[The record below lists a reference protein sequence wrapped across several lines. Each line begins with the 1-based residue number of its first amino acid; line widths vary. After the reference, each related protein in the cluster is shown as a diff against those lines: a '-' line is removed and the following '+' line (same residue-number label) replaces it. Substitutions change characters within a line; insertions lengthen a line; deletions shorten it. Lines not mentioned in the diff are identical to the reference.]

1 MALRTDSLLLNLF
14 RSIRTYSTQKTS
26 CGYKYNIV
34 QPYPVSPQLTVGK
47 EVEKPEYWKSGI
59 PSPGPK
65 ECKFGFLLSCQAGI
79 TTDDIN
85 IFVHRQCINHG
96 AYPSPLNYHHFP
108 KSICTSVNN
117 VVCHGI
123 PDSRPLQNGEILNVD
138 VTVYLNGVHG
148 DCSAMF
154 FVGEVDPDAI
164 KLCNATK
171 EALEAGISACK
182 PGQPFSVIGKVIEQ
196 TAREKGYAIVP
207 AFIGHGIGSYFHGP
221 PDVYH
226 FDVSGTPRDEGLIMK
241 PGMTFTI
248 EPALSEGGIEVTIL
262 EDEWTAVTN
271 DGSRTAQWEH
281 TVLITE
287 QGVEILT

>member
-65 ECKFGFLLSCQAGI
+65 GFIKAGI